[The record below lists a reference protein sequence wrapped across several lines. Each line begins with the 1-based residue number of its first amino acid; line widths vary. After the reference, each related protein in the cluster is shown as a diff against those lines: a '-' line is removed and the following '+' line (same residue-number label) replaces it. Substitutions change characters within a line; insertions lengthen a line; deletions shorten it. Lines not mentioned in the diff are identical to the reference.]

1 MQDPETKDHF
11 VEFDLDVNLWAQDP
25 PGVRVARP
33 PVCVKCE
40 APGVGASGR
49 IVLHGHGLRLRSP
62 RGPSEAEGAP
72 RVVELLLRRYECQRC
87 AAVLTVGPRGLLPW
101 RRYSAQAIGLALF
114 LWGLLGQTDPAVRE
128 RTSPAENRGL
138 SRPERWT
145 TLRRWARAIRDG
157 ALWPG
162 ISVDRSWT
170 LRECAERVARGLRA
184 RGALDS
190 GGDEARVFHGAALAR

>member
-1 MQDPETKDHF
+1 MQDPETKDHL
-11 VEFDLDVNLWAQDP
+11 VEFDLDVNLWAENP

-33 PVCVKCE
+33 PLCVECE
-40 APGVGASGR
+40 APGVCASGK
-49 IVLHGHGLRLRSP
+49 IVLHGHGLRLRSL

-72 RVVELLLRRYECQRC
+72 GVVELLLRRYECQRC
-87 AAVLTVGPRGLLPW
+87 MAVLTVGPRGLLPW

-128 RTSPAENRGL
+128 RTCPVLDHGL

-145 TLRRWARAIRDG
+145 TLRRWGRAIRDG

-162 ISVDRSWT
+162 TSVDRSWT
-170 LRECAERVARGLRA
+170 LRECAERVARGLKA

-190 GGDEARVFHGAALAR
+190 GSDEARVFHGAALAR